1 MPDDGLASLKD
12 PTGREVVTQSVRA
25 VLRASA
31 LSLTLVVAISGC
43 TSIGLHSADARRQH
57 EFGPP
62 DTLRLCLYLD
72 DGISETSAQALIDE
86 AWREEAPLYG
96 LQVSVTKV
104 TRWPRPAFTMDGIIE
119 ALTREPL
126 PPGCVRVF
134 ALIVRHVGDI
144 LWGLLLLPEVLG
156 AVNDETLTHGY
167 AIVGH
172 ASLNQ
177 LFSSPTDVIRHEI
190 YHLLGCDEHFRM
202 GRCYEQIARLK
213 QWKRSHQ
220 SEFFPAWDITS
231 QRILATREAVNE
243 ALSASRVSSASTSR

>member
-1 MPDDGLASLKD
+1 
-12 PTGREVVTQSVRA
+12 VTQSVTA
-25 VLRASA
+25 SFRASA
-31 LSLTLVVAISGC
+31 LSLALVVISGC

-62 DTLRLCLYLD
+62 DTVRLCLHLD
-72 DGISETSAQALIDE
+72 DGISETRGRALIDE
-86 AWREEAPLYG
+86 AWRGEAPLYG
-96 LQVSVTKV
+96 LRLAVTEV
-104 TRWPRPAFTMDGIIE
+104 TRWPRPAFTMNGIIE

-126 PPGCVRVF
+126 PPGCDRVF